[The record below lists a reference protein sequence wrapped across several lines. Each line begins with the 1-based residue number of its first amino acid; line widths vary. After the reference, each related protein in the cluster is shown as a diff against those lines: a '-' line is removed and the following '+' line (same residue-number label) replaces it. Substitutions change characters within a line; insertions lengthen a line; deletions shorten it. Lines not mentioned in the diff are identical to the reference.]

1 MKQDNAFVLYHK
13 LVRKSR
19 KWIPL
24 FAFCTAVAG
33 FSLFLIFSSVGV
45 FLTQILSAAQ
55 TGTGLETL
63 KKAILYLAVVVIFA
77 LLAGASMTG
86 FTYMEQNVQRVLR
99 EEMIRRYLHAPEETA
114 AVFPPGEILNRINYD
129 LPEAG
134 KLVGYYISAWIFQPM
149 LSGLLSIVFLA
160 AVDWSVAVLC
170 LACSAVNM
178 LVMHLA
184 AGRLRNLNAAM
195 TEGRSGIIRF
205 LKECVEGAAEIRT
218 FQMSGRF
225 EKKLEAGLA
234 ETAHVT
240 MQYRHL
246 EALRRAVMVLFADCI
261 TILAL
266 LILGALLASHGYVR
280 FSDIMLALPLSD
292 QIGQGMIAVSN
303 FPALIKQGSP
313 NMERVFEIAELPSEE
328 EGRAVKTAAS
338 GPEASRSQM
347 PGSKASRSQMPGP
360 KASESEASGL
370 DITFDD
376 VSFSYGKMPI
386 LKHVT
391 FQVKQGEKVAFVGES
406 GGGKSTVIKL
416 LLGLYLPD
424 GGSISLGTETLE
436 ASSLAGW
443 REKFACL
450 PQDISMF
457 HTSIEENIALRES
470 AERENRRSPMER
482 DGISAVA
489 AAAKAAGA
497 DSFIAESKE
506 GYGTLLGE
514 GNAGFSGGQLQ
525 RIALARAMFRRAPV
539 LLMDE
544 PTSALDPQSEQV
556 VKKTLRQLP
565 DDMTVIAVTHRLALT
580 TEFDRIYV
588 LEQGQ
593 IAEAG
598 SHEKLLEQGGK
609 YADLWRSQQEGEAGV
624 PRSPEPL

>member
-13 LVRKSR
+13 LVQKSR

-24 FAFCTAVAG
+24 FVLCTAVAG
-33 FSLFLIFSSVGV
+33 VSLFLIFSTVGV
-45 FLTQILSAAQ
+45 FLTQIVSAAQ

-99 EEMIRRYLHAPEETA
+99 EEMVRRYLHAPEGTA
-114 AVFPPGEILNRINYD
+114 AVFSPAEILNRINYD

-225 EKKLEAGLA
+225 EKKLEARL
-234 ETAHVT
+234 EKTAHVT
-240 MQYRHL
+240 IKYRHL

-313 NMERVFEIAELPSEE
+313 NMERVFEIVELPSEE

-347 PGSKASRSQMPGP
+347 PGSKAS
-360 KASESEASGL
+360 ESEASRL

-424 GGSISLGTETLE
+424 GGSISLGEETLE

-457 HTSIEENIALRES
+457 HTSIEENIALCES

-624 PRSPEPL
+624 PRPPESL

>member
-13 LVRKSR
+13 LVQKSR

-24 FAFCTAVAG
+24 FALCTAVTG

-45 FLTQILSAAQ
+45 LLTQIVSAAQ
-55 TGTGLETL
+55 NGSGLESL

-77 LLAGASMTG
+77 LLAGISMTG
-86 FTYMEQNVQRVLR
+86 FTYIEQNVQRVLR
-99 EEMIRRYLHAPEETA
+99 EEMIHRYLHAPEGTA
-114 AVFPPGEILNRINYD
+114 AVFPPAEILNRINYD

-149 LSGLLSIVFLA
+149 LSGLLSIVFLVS
-160 AVDWSVAVLC
+160 VDWSVAVLC
-170 LACSAVNM
+170 LVCSAVNM

-184 AGRLRNLNAAM
+184 AGRLRDLNAAM

-205 LKECVEGAAEIRT
+205 LKECVEGAVEIRT
-218 FQMSGRF
+218 FQLSGRF
-225 EKKLEAGLA
+225 EKKLEAGLE
-234 ETAHVT
+234 ETAYVT

-266 LILGALLASHGYVR
+266 LILGALLASYGYVR

-328 EGRAVKTAAS
+328 ESRAVKAAAS
-338 GPEASRSQM
+338 GPEASRF
-347 PGSKASRSQMPGP
+347 QMPGP
-360 KASESEASGL
+360 EASESEASGL
-370 DITFDD
+370 DIVFDD

-424 GGSISLGTETLE
+424 GGSISLGEETLE

-443 REKFACL
+443 REKFAYL

-457 HTSIEENIALRES
+457 HTSIEENIALCKSGETK
-470 AERENRRSPMER
+470 NCLSPMEHSR
-482 DGISAVA
+482 AFAVA
-489 AAAKAAGA
+489 EAAKAVGA

-506 GYGTLLGE
+506 GYGTVLGE
-514 GNAGFSGGQLQ
+514 GNSGFSGGQLQ

-544 PTSALDPQSEQV
+544 PTSALDVQSEQM

-565 DDMTVIAVTHRLALT
+565 DDLTVIAVTHRLALT

-588 LEQGQ
+588 LETGQ
-593 IAEAG
+593 IAEKG
-598 SHEKLLEQGGK
+598 SHAELLKMGGK
-609 YADLWRSQQEGEAGV
+609 YADLWRSQQESEVGFYGF
-624 PRSPEPL
+624 L

>member
-13 LVRKSR
+13 LVQKSR

-24 FAFCTAVAG
+24 FVLCTAVAG
-33 FSLFLIFSSVGV
+33 VSLFLIFSTVGV
-45 FLTQILSAAQ
+45 FLTQIVSAAQ

-99 EEMIRRYLHAPEETA
+99 EEMVRRYLHAPEGTA
-114 AVFPPGEILNRINYD
+114 AVFSPAEILNRINYD

-218 FQMSGRF
+218 FQMYGRF
-225 EKKLEAGLA
+225 EKKLEARL
-234 ETAHVT
+234 EKTAHVT
-240 MQYRHL
+240 IKYRHL

-328 EGRAVKTAAS
+328 EDRAVKTAVS
-338 GPEASRSQM
+338 GPE
-347 PGSKASRSQMPGP
+347 ASRSQMPGP

-424 GGSISLGTETLE
+424 GGSISLGEETLE

-443 REKFACL
+443 REKFAYL

-457 HTSIEENIALRES
+457 HTSIEENIALCKS
-470 AERENRRSPMER
+470 AERENRLSPMER
-482 DGISAVA
+482 GSVSAVT

-556 VKKTLRQLP
+556 VKKTFRQLP
-565 DDMTVIAVTHRLALT
+565 DDLTVIAVTHRLALT

-598 SHEKLLEQGGK
+598 SHAELLEKGRK
-609 YADLWRSQQEGEAGV
+609 YADLWQSQQEGETGV
-624 PRSPEPL
+624 SRPLEPL